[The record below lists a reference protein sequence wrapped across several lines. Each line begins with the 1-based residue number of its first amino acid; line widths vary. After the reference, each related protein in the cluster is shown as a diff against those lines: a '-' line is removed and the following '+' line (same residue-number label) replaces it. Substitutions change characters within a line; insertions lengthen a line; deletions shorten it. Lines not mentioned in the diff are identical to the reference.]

1 VTKRA
6 TSVANLAG
14 SLCRRT
20 DGQKPFCFRVALAA
34 AVEVSIS
41 TKNHWSLSP
50 PGEWQLQFEADI
62 VEVFKEIAAV
72 LERRGLTISPQ
83 IPWNILGDRQM
94 KRWEEVRAIIEK
106 TQSLEA
112 NHVSFEFPRA
122 YHRFPS
128 LSKNP
133 QKTSPVILH
142 L

>member
-1 VTKRA
+1 VQANRRSKA
-6 TSVANLAG
+6 LLFPCSVGGCCG
-14 SLCRRT
+14 SFYFKKT
-20 DGQKPFCFRVALAA
+20 
-34 AVEVSIS
+34 I
-41 TKNHWSLSP
+41 HWSLSP